1 MVTSSFLFVY
11 KANLIVILVVEVLHE
26 NATHQ
31 TLDPSLYP
39 HLIIICCLFCFV
51 CSIIHLLFKLWLQ
64 PYLVIFEIFIADVV
78 FWSRLGK
85 HDGLILFLF
94 FSFNDA
100 WFFSILYGVASE
112 MVLGACPE
120 ILFSLFVEAH
130 LFSKQ
135 YSTHNWPLE
144 WFSPNIT
151 WSGFCLCLFNPC
163 WDLLPFSEPLF
174 WVNWVRLREIG
185 QNIK

>member
-1 MVTSSFLFVY
+1 MVTSSFLHVY
-11 KANLIVILVVEVLHE
+11 KAKPDRNTGCGSSSWKRHSS
-26 NATHQ
+26 
-31 TLDPSLYP
+31 DPWSLARSEPGHY
-39 HLIIICCLFCFV
+39 LFCFV
-51 CSIIHLLFKLWLQ
+51 CSIIHLLFKLWLH
-64 PYLVIFEIFIADVV
+64 PYLVLFEVFIADVV

-120 ILFSLFVEAH
+120 ILLLLFVEAH